1 MNRPQRGELKRRGA
15 LAIFLLSAAIIIA
28 AAMAAFMHYAAN
40 LRADSEQAL
49 LAVARLKKAQIE
61 NHLTENI
68 SDGVIFTYR
77 PAVWRRLDSAGA
89 SPAAQ
94 PDLDAAITQTREA
107 YGYRA
112 IVLFD
117 ARGRPVYPAA
127 DARFDALVNAATS
140 AAFKSRQ
147 SAFVDMHRVAGNALA
162 YGMVHPVFRGGNRQ
176 ADVIGAVYIE
186 IDPAQQLLPLVAEW
200 PGNSPSAESILV
212 RRDGNEAVFL
222 ATLRHK
228 PEARPLDERRP
239 ITDDR
244 VLAVRALQ
252 APTGA
257 IRGAVDY
264 RDVPVIGV
272 SVPINRTHWILLSKI
287 DQAEVDQT
295 LHHLAWIIGSLAAL
309 FVLLAAAIS
318 YLFWRTKRQE
328 QAAAQEGLSRQYTT
342 AIETAIDGYMQLSPD
357 GRLINANSA
366 LARLTGRTAEEL
378 QTMTVFELDADMTD
392 EQIRTALQDVTV
404 RDNLRFTTRWRKSD
418 GTPVDIDLSA
428 IHVPDEDNSRGYI
441 HCFTRDIT
449 QALALTSRLE
459 RITRHYA
466 FQAHVTARIFQLR
479 DGDDILR
486 AFCDSAIS
494 EGNFALAW
502 AGMVDEATG
511 MVRVVAAAG
520 DAADYARSIVV
531 TTDPALATSQ
541 GPTGLTL
548 REGRSITANDFLNDP
563 RTAPWHERGRQYGI
577 QASAVIPITMRGRAV
592 GALSFYSCEA
602 GYFDDEMVGLL
613 EAASHTMSL
622 AWEAGAAVKERD
634 AERLSAQ
641 RSESRYR
648 RFFTSSPVPIQIHR
662 SSDGGLIDINE
673 AQQRA
678 FGYALE
684 EISGYGWLEKAY
696 PDPTLRQQVGTLWL
710 ADLEKS
716 RLSGKTI
723 ESPEIS
729 LRCKDGTDRIVR
741 GYMTVV
747 DEEAILAWQD
757 FTDVRRGETE
767 LRESEN
773 RFRGMVEN
781 AVTAFYV
788 IRDDRFV
795 YVNQRFA
802 DLVGWSPE
810 ELIGHSPF
818 EYMDAFSARTAAEG
832 RNQLEAGG
840 KAVAYTLHIKRKDG
854 APIVISVQGALS
866 NWDGRRALVA
876 IADDVTAR
884 TLAEER
890 IKDYVARLER
900 SMKGTLQAVARM
912 VDLRDPYTAGHERR
926 VGLIAAAIGREM
938 GWDDEHCGH
947 LEMVG
952 LVHDIG
958 KIAVPAEILS
968 KPTKLNANEF
978 AMIRSHAES
987 GYEILQNVQF
997 DLPVADIIRQH
1008 HERLDGSGYPQGLK
1022 GDAILPEARVLA
1034 VADVLESMS
1043 THRPYRPALGV
1054 DAALEE
1060 LQKNSGILYD
1070 GKVVDAVVR
1079 LIREK
1084 GFVLPD

>member
-15 LAIFLLSAAIIIA
+15 LAIFLLSAAIIIS

-61 NHLTENI
+61 NVLTERI
-68 SDGVIFTYR
+68 SDGAIFAQRT
-77 PAVWRRLDSAGA
+77 AVWRRLDSAGA
-89 SPAAQ
+89 SPAPQ

-117 ARGRPVYPAA
+117 RRGRPVYPAA
-127 DARFDALVNAATS
+127 DARFDELVNAAAS
-140 AAFKSRQ
+140 AAIQSRQ
-147 SAFVDMHRVAGNALA
+147 PAFVDMHRVAGNALA
-162 YGMVHPVFRGGNRQ
+162 YGIVHPAFRGGNRQ
-176 ADVIGAVYIE
+176 ADVIGSVYIE
-186 IDPAQQLLPLVAEW
+186 MDPAQQLLPLVAEW

-252 APTGA
+252 APAGA

-272 SVPINRTHWILLSKI
+272 SVRINRTHWMLLSKI

-309 FVLLAAAIS
+309 FVVLAAGIS

-328 QAAAQEGLSRQYTT
+328 QAAAQEGLARQYTT

-357 GRLINANSA
+357 GRIINANSA
-366 LARLTGRTAEEL
+366 LARLTGRSVEKL
-378 QTMTVFELDADMTD
+378 QTMTVFELDADMTN
-392 EQIRTALQDVTV
+392 EQIRTALQAVTV
-404 RDNLRFTTRWRKSD
+404 KDSLRFTTRWRKSD
-418 GTPVDIDLSA
+418 GTSVDIDLSA

-449 QALALTSRLE
+449 QALALTS
-459 RITRHYA
+459 
-466 FQAHVTARIFQLR
+466 
-479 DGDDILR
+479 
-486 AFCDSAIS
+486 
-494 EGNFALAW
+494 
-502 AGMVDEATG
+502 
-511 MVRVVAAAG
+511 
-520 DAADYARSIVV
+520 
-531 TTDPALATSQ
+531 
-541 GPTGLTL
+541 
-548 REGRSITANDFLNDP
+548 
-563 RTAPWHERGRQYGI
+563 
-577 QASAVIPITMRGRAV
+577 
-592 GALSFYSCEA
+592 
-602 GYFDDEMVGLL
+602 
-613 EAASHTMSL
+613 
-622 AWEAGAAVKERD
+622 
-634 AERLSAQ
+634 
-641 RSESRYR
+641 
-648 RFFTSSPVPIQIHR
+648 
-662 SSDGGLIDINE
+662 
-673 AQQRA
+673 
-678 FGYALE
+678 
-684 EISGYGWLEKAY
+684 
-696 PDPTLRQQVGTLWL
+696 
-710 ADLEKS
+710 
-716 RLSGKTI
+716 
-723 ESPEIS
+723 
-729 LRCKDGTDRIVR
+729 
-741 GYMTVV
+741 
-747 DEEAILAWQD
+747 
-757 FTDVRRGETE
+757 
-767 LRESEN
+767 
-773 RFRGMVEN
+773 
-781 AVTAFYV
+781 
-788 IRDDRFV
+788 
-795 YVNQRFA
+795 
-802 DLVGWSPE
+802 
-810 ELIGHSPF
+810 
-818 EYMDAFSARTAAEG
+818 
-832 RNQLEAGG
+832 
-840 KAVAYTLHIKRKDG
+840 
-854 APIVISVQGALS
+854 
-866 NWDGRRALVA
+866 
-876 IADDVTAR
+876 
-884 TLAEER
+884 
-890 IKDYVARLER
+890 RLER

-978 AMIRSHAES
+978 AMIKGHAES

-997 DLPVADIIRQH
+997 DLPVADIVRQH

>member
-15 LAIFLLSAAIIIA
+15 LAIFLLSTAIIIA
-28 AAMAAFMHYAAN
+28 AAMAAFMHFAAN

-49 LAVARLKKAQIE
+49 LAVAHLKKAQIE
-61 NHLTENI
+61 NHLIENI

-89 SPAAQ
+89 SPAPQ
-94 PDLDAAITQTREA
+94 PDLDAAITQTRKA

-112 IVLFD
+112 IVLLD
-117 ARGRPVYPAA
+117 ARGRPVHPAA
-127 DARFDALVNAATS
+127 DARFDALVNAAAS
-140 AAFKSRQ
+140 AAVQSRQ

-162 YGMVHPVFRGGNRQ
+162 YGMVHPVFRGGNQQ

-186 IDPAQQLLPLVAEW
+186 VDPAQQLLPLVAEW
-200 PGNSPSAESILV
+200 PGNSPSAESVLV

-228 PEARPLDERRP
+228 PEAQPLDERRP

-252 APTGA
+252 APAGA

-264 RDVPVIGV
+264 RGVPVIGV
-272 SVPINRTHWILLSKI
+272 SVRINRTHWMLLSKI

-295 LHHLAWIIGSLAAL
+295 LHHLAWIIGSLATL
-309 FVLLAAAIS
+309 FVVLAAAIS
-318 YLFWRTKRQE
+318 HLLWRTKRQE

-357 GRLINANSA
+357 GRIIHANSA
-366 LARLTGRTAEEL
+366 LARLTGRTVEEL

-404 RDNLRFTTRWRKSD
+404 RDNLRFTTRWRKSV
-418 GTPVDIDLSA
+418 GPPVDIDLSA
-428 IHVPDEDNSRGYI
+428 IHVPDEDNSRSYI

-449 QALALTSRLE
+449 QALALTNRLE

-466 FQAHVTARIFQLR
+466 FQAHVTTRIFQLR

-541 GPTGLTL
+541 GPTGLAI
-548 REGRSITANDFLNDP
+548 REGRSVIANDFQNDP

-577 QASAVIPITMRGRAV
+577 QASAVIPITMRGRPV
-592 GALSFYSCEA
+592 GALNFYSAQA
-602 GYFDDEMVGLL
+602 GYFDDEMVALL
-613 EAASHTMSL
+613 EATSRTVSL
-622 AWEAGAAVKERD
+622 VWEAGKTLQERD
-634 AERLSAQ
+634 SERLNAQ
-641 RSESRYR
+641 RNEARYR
-648 RFFTSSPVPIQIHR
+648 RIFINSPVPKQLHR
-662 SSDGGLIDINE
+662 LSDGELVDINE
-673 AQQRA
+673 AHRRT

-684 EISGYGWLEKAY
+684 EIAGSRWVEKAY
-696 PDPTLRQQVGTLWL
+696 PDPAIRAPLEARWQ
-710 ADLEKS
+710 ADLIKV
-716 RLSGKTI
+716 RQTGVWT
-723 ESPEIS
+723 ESPEVS
-729 LRCKDGTDRIVR
+729 LRCKDGTARVMRCHMTATDDETIVAW
-741 GYMTVV
+741 V
-747 DEEAILAWQD
+747 DL
-757 FTDVRRGETE
+757 TDIRRGEE
-767 LRESEN
+767 H
-773 RFRGMVEN
+773 V
-781 AVTAFYV
+781 
-788 IRDDRFV
+788 
-795 YVNQRFA
+795 
-802 DLVGWSPE
+802 
-810 ELIGHSPF
+810 
-818 EYMDAFSARTAAEG
+818 
-832 RNQLEAGG
+832 
-840 KAVAYTLHIKRKDG
+840 
-854 APIVISVQGALS
+854 
-866 NWDGRRALVA
+866 
-876 IADDVTAR
+876 
-884 TLAEER
+884 
-890 IKDYVARLER
+890 KDYVARLER

-938 GWDDEHCGH
+938 GWDDDHCRH

-978 AMIRSHAES
+978 AMIKGHAES

-1060 LQKNSGILYD
+1060 LQNNSGILYD